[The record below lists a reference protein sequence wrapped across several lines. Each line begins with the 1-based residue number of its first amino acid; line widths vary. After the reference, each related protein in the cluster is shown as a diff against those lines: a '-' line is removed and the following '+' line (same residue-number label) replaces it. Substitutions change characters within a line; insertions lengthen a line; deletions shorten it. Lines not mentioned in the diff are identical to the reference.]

1 MIASLIGAGVAAASA
16 IGGAISSANKSAQ
29 AKRMLDTQKRE
40 NKKWFD
46 MKMAEDYT
54 SRSENQAI
62 LNKQRD
68 LLNEQYKRARATNT
82 VAGGTEQQLA
92 LQKEAAN
99 QTLADNMMNIA
110 VRSSEYRDQAE
121 KDYRT
126 ENTRIDNAEIAVK
139 EQESAQVAQAASQG
153 VQAGL
158 NLIGSE
164 LNGKGKVSK
173 VTEDIAGQTQK
184 QIFED
189 AKKQNK
195 LNIPNPFGK

>member
-1 MIASLIGAGVAAASA
+1 MAAASA

-29 AKRMLDTQKRE
+29 AKRMLNLQKIE

-46 MKMAEDYT
+46 MKMAEDYS
-54 SRSENQAI
+54 SRLENQAI

-92 LQKEAAN
+92 LQKQAAN
-99 QTLADNMMNIA
+99 ESLSETMTNMAAN
-110 VRSSEYRDQAE
+110 SSTIKDQAE
-121 KDYRT
+121 AQYRA
-126 ENTRIDNAEIAVK
+126 ENSQINNAEIAVK
-139 EQESAQVAQAASQG
+139 QQESAQVAQAASQG

-164 LNGKGKVSK
+164 LNGKSNVTKVR
-173 VTEDIAGQTQK
+173 EDIAGQTQE
-184 QIFED
+184 QIFAD